1 MSTSKSTAARPVPL
15 KGGRRT
21 LSLPVVLLIIAG
33 ALALVSLVRLI
44 SGANDITSV
53 GQVAAPW
60 NSPSRSASPDSAA
73 CGPSARASS
82 TSGSKA

>member
-21 LSLPVVLLIIAG
+21 LTLPVVLLIIAG
-33 ALALVSLVRLI
+33 GLALVSLAAW
-44 SGANDITSV
+44 S
-53 GQVAAPW
+53 AAPTTSPRSARSPARW
-60 NSPSRSASPDSAA
+60 SSPSRSASPDSAA

-82 TSGSKA
+82 TSASKA